1 MEHGDDIKE
10 SMAEMIKKHIMEN
23 SYIASSD
30 EIDMQEAL
38 NFVKGKLEELN
49 QKLGDQGIDVQYQID
64 NLR

>member
-23 SYIASSD
+23 SYIASTD
-30 EIDMQEAL
+30 EIDMDEAL

-49 QKLGDQGIDVQYQID
+49 EKLGDQGIDVQ
-64 NLR
+64 

>member
-1 MEHGDDIKE
+1 MEHGDDFKE

-23 SYIASSD
+23 SYIASTD

-49 QKLGDQGIDVQYQID
+49 EKLGDQGIDVQYQID

>member
-1 MEHGDDIKE
+1 MEHGGDIKE

-23 SYIASSD
+23 SYISATD

>member
-23 SYIASSD
+23 SYIASTD

-49 QKLGDQGIDVQYQID
+49 EKLGDQGIDVQYQID

>member
-49 QKLGDQGIDVQYQID
+49 EKLGDQGIDVQYQID